1 MGRTKKQPEQSTTK
15 KTLDLENKLNA
26 IKEINKVI
34 EASGAFD
41 PNGRTEDEE
50 KDIIHE
56 EEEKP
61 APQQVPKKQPKIIEE
76 VIEEEDPEPI
86 IIKKIIKKKK
96 PKQIIEEIEEESDEE
111 EKPIKKKKA
120 PQPPKQQRPR
130 LNTAVYSNYSD
141 DILDQTNIE
150 LLRQEMKN
158 EMRRRLMSSLFD

>member
-1 MGRTKKQPEQSTTK
+1 MGRTKKQFEQSTTK

-34 EASGAFD
+34 EASGASD
-41 PNGRTEDEE
+41 LRSKRTEDEE

-56 EEEKP
+56 QEEKP
-61 APQQVPKKQPKIIEE
+61 APQPVSKKQPKIIEE

-96 PKQIIEEIEEESDEE
+96 PKQIIEEIEEESEEE

-130 LNTAVYSNYSD
+130 LNTVYNNYSD